1 MVSVT
6 QVVEPGVSLL
16 PKRGPEALEYIP
28 LGQKRSHPRDD
39 QEEAQ
44 PKKLKPSGN
53 PSSQST
59 DGFTY
64 MGKMEAAAVA
74 CCGSDPVR
82 RTFCVFVGDAVV
94 VYTDGCCS
102 ANGKA
107 GARAG
112 IGVYWGLNHPL

>member
-1 MVSVT
+1 MAS
-6 QVVEPGVSLL
+6 GVALL

-28 LGQKRSHPRDD
+28 LGRKRSRSAGNEEEEE
-39 QEEAQ
+39 EEAQ
-44 PKKLKPSGN
+44 VKKVKPSE
-53 PSSQST
+53 SSSSEST

-64 MGKMEAAAVA
+64 MGKMAAPPVVR
-74 CCGSDPVR
+74 GVR
-82 RTFCVFVGDAVV
+82 RTFSVFAGDSVV

-112 IGVYWGLNHPL
+112 IGVFWGINHPL

>member
-1 MVSVT
+1 MLP
-6 QVVEPGVSLL
+6 VES
-16 PKRGPEALEYIP
+16 
-28 LGQKRSHPRDD
+28 
-39 QEEAQ
+39 
-44 PKKLKPSGN
+44 
-53 PSSQST
+53 
-59 DGFTY
+59 
-64 MGKMEAAAVA
+64 
-74 CCGSDPVR
+74 VR